1 MLGGIAIMTAEISNL
16 DTGMLLAYGA
26 GNYLYCATVHMFSQG
41 SKDRFFDAKKI
52 LVFAIGAITIGLILL
67 DHEHCEAPAL
77 DGAAAATADPHGH

>member
-1 MLGGIAIMTAEISNL
+1 MLGGIVIMTAEISNL

-52 LVFAIGAITIGLILL
+52 LVFAYGAIATGLILL

-77 DGAAAATADPHGH
+77 DGAAEADPHGH